1 MNGPDRDLFY
11 DHLPVYT
18 GGNVFFNGALPC
30 DREQNFAQETEHP
43 VTLTLEEADG
53 TWKLCTDLY
62 RYLPDVP
69 ASVISTK
76 VLERPSSRSSGLRIL
91 TGLRLFSRRIIT
103 GRSGGSV
110 LFPGLLPQQR
120 TILF

>member
-1 MNGPDRDLFY
+1 M
-11 DHLPVYT
+11 
-18 GGNVFFNGALPC
+18 FFNGALPC

-76 VLERPSSRSSGLRIL
+76 VLGEAFEPEQRFENPDGTPIVFKADYYGQERGIRPVPGP
-91 TGLRLFSRRIIT
+91 FAQAADDF
-103 GRSGGSV
+103 V
-110 LFPGLLPQQR
+110 L
-120 TILF
+120 I